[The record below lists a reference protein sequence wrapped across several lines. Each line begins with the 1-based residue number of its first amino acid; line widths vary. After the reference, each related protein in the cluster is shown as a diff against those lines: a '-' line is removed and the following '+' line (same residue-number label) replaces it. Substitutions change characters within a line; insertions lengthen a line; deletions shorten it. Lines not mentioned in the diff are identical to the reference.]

1 MFTVTGGEK
10 HEGGGA
16 TFWFGARASAGAGA
30 RASVWRNL
38 SLVAART
45 CGARHNRLP
54 FAMSAIKDISSLAGA
69 AQMNAA
75 IKKEMHFSAIFAK
88 RDAARNAAAGSPFRI
103 NPKAIRPVAAP
114 IGAADKRRHSP
125 DYATR
130 KAADLEA
137 LKATLQESLRAPQEK
152 SVLPRTTAG
161 EYGWHWRE
169 PEAPIISK
177 RPLAPTW
184 QKRCGEVEYAEVR
197 GGSPRARAPPQP
209 HPLANP
215 PHATRTPQNHNL
227 SPTPSFCAVVRQRVF
242 GGPV

>member
-1 MFTVTGGEK
+1 
-10 HEGGGA
+10 
-16 TFWFGARASAGAGA
+16 
-30 RASVWRNL
+30 
-38 SLVAART
+38 
-45 CGARHNRLP
+45 
-54 FAMSAIKDISSLAGA
+54 MSAIKDISSLAGA

-197 GGSPRARAPPQP
+197 GGSPRGSTAPRARAPSTATPSCQP
-209 HPLANP
+209 APR
-215 PHATRTPQNHNL
+215 TRTPQNHNL

>member
-1 MFTVTGGEK
+1 
-10 HEGGGA
+10 
-16 TFWFGARASAGAGA
+16 
-30 RASVWRNL
+30 
-38 SLVAART
+38 
-45 CGARHNRLP
+45 
-54 FAMSAIKDISSLAGA
+54 MSAIKDISSLAGA

-75 IKKEMHFSAIFAK
+75 IKKEMHFSAMFAK
-88 RDAARNAAAGSPFRI
+88 RDAARAAAAGSPFRI

-197 GGSPRARAPPQP
+197 GGSPRGSTAPRARAPSTATPSCQP
-209 HPLANP
+209 APR
-215 PHATRTPQNHNL
+215 TRTLTTTTSRQPPPFVQ
-227 SPTPSFCAVVRQRVF
+227 SFASVF
-242 GGPV
+242 LAGPFNKTQPICRTVERAPAGPAKK